1 MAGMTTAQA
10 RVIDPIL
17 TTHIQGY
24 IHPTRIAPK
33 IFPRVPV
40 AVSGG
45 RVIEFDKES
54 FRLVSTKR
62 APGTNF
68 KRVQFGHLGKP
79 FALTNRGLEG
89 VVPFEQMR
97 DAAEVPG
104 IDLAQRTAQGV
115 MDTITLDEEYEA
127 AQLARNAAN
136 YANSHKVALAGS
148 SKWNHSDSNPAQQI
162 RGAGEV
168 IRSTT
173 GMRPNLL
180 TLSPAALAALKENPA
195 IIERIKYTGRDTVTL
210 DILADLFDVNEVV
223 VGDAVFLNDADAFE
237 DVWGNDALLSYV
249 APVGTRA
256 QQTPSFGY
264 IYTMENHPAVAEP
277 YAERSTNSWVYQV
290 LLESSPVLTGAAAGY
305 LFQAV
310 T

>member
-1 MAGMTTAQA
+1 MTTAQA

-17 TTHIQGY
+17 TTHLQGY
-24 IHPTRIAPK
+24 AHPTRIAHK
-33 IFPRVPV
+33 LFPRIPV
-40 AVSGG
+40 EVAGG

-54 FRLVSTKR
+54 FRLVNTKR

-68 KRVQFGHLGKP
+68 KRVQFGHQGKP
-79 FALTNRGLEG
+79 YALTNRGLEG
-89 VVPFEQMR
+89 VVPFEQLR

-104 IDLAQRTAQGV
+104 IDLGQRTTQGV

-136 YANSHKVALAGS
+136 YANSHKVVLAGS
-148 SKWNHSDSNPAQQI
+148 SKWSSSDSNPAQQI

-180 TLSPAALAALKENPA
+180 TLSPAGLAALKENPS

-210 DILADLFDVNEVV
+210 DILANLFDVEEVV
-223 VGDAVFLNDADAFE
+223 VGDAVFLNDNDAFE
-237 DVWGNDALLSYV
+237 DVWGKDAMLSYV
-249 APVGTRA
+249 APAATRS
-256 QQTPSFGY
+256 QVTPSFGY
-264 IYTMENHPAVAEP
+264 MYTLNGHPAVTEP
-277 YAERSTNSWVYQV
+277 YAERATNSWIYQV

-305 LFQAV
+305 LFQDVA
-310 T
+310 